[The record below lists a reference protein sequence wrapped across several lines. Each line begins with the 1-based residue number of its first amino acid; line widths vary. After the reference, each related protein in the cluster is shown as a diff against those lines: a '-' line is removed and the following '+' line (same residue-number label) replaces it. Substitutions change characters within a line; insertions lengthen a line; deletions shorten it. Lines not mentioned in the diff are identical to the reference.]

1 MRRRRTSWT
10 LLFWALVLAGGV
22 AFTALSPAASG
33 FREGTRYRAVPIHVS
48 ARAVVD
54 VRALAELPP
63 VPEPSGPPEPQEKG
77 ETLTPASVPAPAP
90 ARAEAPTVASPFVSA
105 SFLAQTDAPI
115 SGKKTESPPDT
126 NGAVGLTKLMSTLN
140 SNFVIQRKSDGKVL
154 SRVSMTSFWRPT
166 GAHKPFDPRVLYDP
180 YSDRWLVAAGDDPTL
195 PSSKILYGIS
205 DTGDPEGSWHLF
217 AIDADPANVDFAD
230 FPTLGFNQSTVAIG
244 INMFAIDGWTYVR
257 GRLIVLD
264 YASLRAGGNGRPLDL
279 SVPTGFA
286 LQPAITYSRT
296 EPNLYLAEHVDSNS
310 ATYRFWS
317 LRGGALTLVGGGI
330 KTNPLGPWGT
340 PGPENFLPQQDGR
353 GVDVGDSRPS
363 DVVFRNGH
371 VWYAQTIAL
380 PPGGTGYGN
389 RAAVQWV
396 ELDTQGQFVQGGR
409 IDDAG
414 ANPWNGGHSYAFPA
428 IAVNSDDDVLVG
440 FSQFEAD
447 DFIDAGYAYRAG
459 TDPPGTMRES
469 VTLKDGE
476 GPYNKTRGGLNRW
489 GDYSGA
495 YVDPS
500 DDVSLWTIQEYARIP
515 TGPARL
521 DGSGRWGTWWGR
533 VGGGPPLTPPRCVV
547 PKLVGKPLEK
557 AWRRLVATHCRI
569 GRLRRVPSLKR
580 LRGRVIHQS
589 APAGQERRSD
599 ARVNLVL
606 GR

>member
-10 LLFWALVLAGGV
+10 LLLWALVLAGGV
-22 AFTALSPAASG
+22 AFTALSPDASG
-33 FREGTRYRAVPIHVS
+33 FREGTMYEAVPIHVS
-48 ARAVVD
+48 AGAVVD

-63 VPEPSGPPEPQEKG
+63 SPEPAAPPEPQEKR

-154 SRVSMTSFWRPT
+154 SRVSMTSFWQPT

-205 DTGDPEGSWHLF
+205 DTSDPEGSWHLF

-230 FPTLGFNQSTVAIG
+230 YPTLGFNQDTVAIG
-244 INMFAIDGWTYVR
+244 INMFANNGLAYVR

-264 YASLRAGGNGRPLDL
+264 YASLRAGGNGRPVDL

-296 EPNLYLAEHVDSNS
+296 EPDLYLVEHVDSNS

-317 LRGGALTLVGGGI
+317 LRDDALSLVGGGI
-330 KTNPLGPWGT
+330 RTNPLGPWGT
-340 PGPENFLPQQDGR
+340 PGPNNFLPQQDGR

-389 RAAVQWV
+389 RAA
-396 ELDTQGQFVQGGR
+396 
-409 IDDAG
+409 
-414 ANPWNGGHSYAFPA
+414 
-428 IAVNSDDDVLVG
+428 
-440 FSQFEAD
+440 
-447 DFIDAGYAYRAG
+447 
-459 TDPPGTMRES
+459 
-469 VTLKDGE
+469 
-476 GPYNKTRGGLNRW
+476 
-489 GDYSGA
+489 
-495 YVDPS
+495 
-500 DDVSLWTIQEYARIP
+500 IQ
-515 TGPARL
+515 
-521 DGSGRWGTWWGR
+521 
-533 VGGGPPLTPPRCVV
+533 
-547 PKLVGKPLEK
+547 
-557 AWRRLVATHCRI
+557 
-569 GRLRRVPSLKR
+569 
-580 LRGRVIHQS
+580 
-589 APAGQERRSD
+589 
-599 ARVNLVL
+599 
-606 GR
+606 